1 MKQAMRQ
8 QMDRL
13 MSQLAERVGESSPC
27 PGADRFLQRFYA
39 DVASDELLDRD
50 ADSLAD
56 IALGHLNFARYR
68 KPGFP
73 LVRVTHPRN
82 RDGDISLNQCVVQVV
97 TDNMPFL
104 VDSVRI
110 ALNQRG
116 LNIDRTIHPVTK
128 VVRDE
133 SGNLVEVLDKNSAD
147 RQNALSESYLYIEA
161 SSDSTVEP
169 ISEVENAVRATL
181 TDVSAAVEDW
191 QPMRHKLQAIK
202 ELISQQKLPLPKEDV
217 EEIQCFLQWL
227 VDDHFTF
234 LGYREYEL
242 IEQDG
247 EDVLR
252 ILPGTGLGILRERE
266 DEKVS
271 SAFSVLPPAVRR
283 YAREPQL
290 LILTKG
296 NSRSTVH
303 LPTYIDYVGIKR
315 FDENGQVSGEYR
327 LLGLY
332 TSVAYRCDPYEI
344 PVVRRKLEQIID
356 RSGYEDGSHAEK
368 SLQTILQTYPRDELF
383 QISTDL
389 LFEIAMGIVR
399 LHDRQRVRLFMR
411 RDPYAR
417 FVSCLVFV
425 ARDRY
430 DTNLRH
436 RFETILLEAFDG
448 DNVECNV
455 LLSEAVLARLHFVI
469 RGTPGRLSE
478 VDGAKLEQK
487 LADAARIWSEQL
499 AGTLNAKHASRSAI
513 VLARRYRD
521 AFPVGY
527 QETSTA
533 AEGAEDIEHMEAL
546 DGGNDLSIHTYRLA
560 ADSSDTLR
568 LKLYHLADPIPLSKV
583 IPVLENLALFVKTE
597 RPHRITRSDGSVVW
611 MHDFGM
617 AHTEKKRV
625 SLQAVR
631 TKFQEAFIRT
641 WAGHAENDGFNQL
654 ILGARLNWRE
664 ALVLRAYCRYL
675 LQLRV
680 PFSQAY
686 MEKTLASNTDIA
698 MLLIDYFNAR
708 FDPALRDRS
717 NLLETYGQD
726 ITNKIH
732 DVSSLDEDRIL
743 RLYLSALQATLRTNY
758 FQTGIEDEPKNYL
771 TLKLNPEQIEAAPEP
786 RPKFEIFV
794 YSTHMEGVH
803 LRGGKV
809 ARGGI
814 RWSDRREDFRTE
826 ILGLMK
832 AQMVKNAVIVPV
844 GAKGGFVL
852 RDSTPSGDRLKEEVE
867 RCYRTFIQGLLDVT
881 DNLVEGKPAAPENTV
896 CYDEADPYLV
906 VAADKGTATFSDIA
920 NEIAINNNF
929 WLGDAFASGGSAG
942 YDHKK
947 MGITA
952 RGAWETV
959 KRHFRELDTDIQT
972 TPFTVVGIG
981 DMAGDVFG
989 NGMLLSPCIRLVAA
1003 FNHLHVFIDP
1013 DPDPQI
1019 SFQERKRLFELPRST
1034 WLDYNQELIS
1044 QGGGVFSRA
1053 SKSIQLSP
1061 QIRELLGVNSE
1072 SLDPNEL
1079 IRCIL
1084 KAKVDLLWNGGIG
1097 TFVKARLETHADA
1110 GDRFNDS
1117 IRVNANELRC
1127 KVAGEGGNLGLTQL
1141 GRIEFAKRG
1150 GYLIT
1155 DSIDNSG
1162 GVDSSDH
1169 EVNIK
1174 ILLTAPVAG
1183 GQLSLEERNRL
1194 LAQMTEEVVDL
1205 VLTHNYQQSQAIS
1218 IANHQAAE
1226 KLGDHARLIR
1236 GLEREGRL
1244 KRLLEFLPS
1253 DDEIAERGSG
1263 GTGLTRPEIAILFS
1277 YVKIALFSEL
1287 LNSDVPENP
1296 YMSKDLQC
1304 YFPTPLRSRYQVY
1317 MVDHPLRREII
1328 ATHIT
1333 NSMINS
1339 VDLTLISRYS
1349 EHYGYSPADI
1359 TRAYVAARDIFDMM
1373 SYREDVDALDNEVPS
1388 ATQIDMLIKMRR
1400 LIERA
1405 TFWLLENQPRPLDIA
1420 AAVNSFS
1427 GGINHIAQHLRDWV
1441 TPQHRDVIDH
1451 AVEGYQ
1457 DLGVPLKLAQR
1468 CSGLG
1473 ALYSAPDIVE
1483 VSAGSS
1489 FDIDDVAQIY
1499 FELGHR
1505 LSMYWL
1511 REQLLNL
1518 PQGHH
1523 WQRMATD
1530 GLYLDLYRYQR
1541 LLSSKVVEGGAKSK
1555 HVDYWVSHYK
1565 LEIDRIDKT
1574 VAELKEQSAPDLAM
1588 LMVAIRDI
1596 QALAE

>member
-1 MKQAMRQ
+1 MAQLVGQ
-8 QMDRL
+8 VGDR
-13 MSQLAERVGESSPC
+13 SPC

-39 DVASDELLDRD
+39 DVAPDDLLDRD
-50 ADSLAD
+50 ADDLVD

-68 KPGFP
+68 KPGLS
-73 LVRVTHPRN
+73 LVRVVHPRN
-82 RDGDISLNQCVVQVV
+82 PDGDISLNQCVVQVV

-110 ALNQRG
+110 AINQRG
-116 LNIDRTIHPVTK
+116 LNIDRTIHPVTR
-128 VVRDE
+128 VVRDP
-133 SGNLVEVLDKNSAD
+133 SGDLVEVLDKDGLNKE
-147 RQNALSESYLYIEA
+147 NALSESYLYIEA
-161 SSDSTVEP
+161 SSDSSVEP
-169 ISEVENAVRATL
+169 ISEVENAVRSTL
-181 TDVSAAVEDW
+181 IDVSAAVEDW
-191 QPMRHKLQAIK
+191 QLMRHKIETIK
-202 ELISQQKLPLPKEDV
+202 ELIAQQTLPLPREDV
-217 EEIQCFLQWL
+217 EETQCFLQWL
-227 VDDHFTF
+227 VDDNFTF

-242 IEQDG
+242 VDKDG
-247 EDVLR
+247 EDILR
-252 ILPGTGLGILRERE
+252 ILPGTGLGILRQRGAEQ
-266 DEKVS
+266 VS
-271 SAFSVLPPAVRR
+271 SAFSVLPSEVRKR
-283 YAREPQL
+283 AREPQL

-315 FDENGQVSGEYR
+315 FSETGQVTGEYR

-344 PVVRRKLEQIID
+344 PVVRRKLKQIIT
-356 RSGYEDGSHAEK
+356 RSGYERGSHAEK
-368 SLQTILQTYPRDELF
+368 SLETILQTYPRDELF
-383 QISTDL
+383 QISPEL

-430 DTNLRH
+430 DTKLRH
-436 RFETILLEAFDG
+436 RFENVLLEAFSG

-455 LLSEAVLARLHFVI
+455 LLSESVLARLHFVI

-478 VDGAKLEQK
+478 VDDTELEQK

-499 AGTLNAKHASRSAI
+499 AGTLSTKHASRSAI

-527 QETSTA
+527 QDTSAA
-533 AEGAEDIEHMEAL
+533 AEAADDIEQMEKL
-546 DGGNDLSIHTYRLA
+546 DGGDNPSIRTYRLA
-560 ADSSDTLR
+560 DDSPDTLR
-568 LKLYHLADPIPLSKV
+568 LKLYQLNDPIPLSEV

-611 MHDFGM
+611 MHDFGTV
-617 AHTEKKRV
+617 HKEKRTL
-625 SLQAVR
+625 SLQGLR
-631 TKFQEAFIRT
+631 INFQEAFVRT
-641 WAGHAENDGFNQL
+641 WAGEAENDGFNQL
-654 ILGARLNWRE
+654 ILGAKLSWRE
-664 ALVLRAYCRYL
+664 AAVLRAYCRYL

-680 PFSQAY
+680 PFSQTY

-698 MLLIDYFNAR
+698 MLLIDYFNTR

-717 NLLETYGQD
+717 FLLESHDQD
-726 ITNKIH
+726 IMNRIH
-732 DVSSLDEDRIL
+732 EVSSLDEDRIL

-758 FQTGIEDEPKNYL
+758 FQITGDDEPKPYL
-771 TLKLNPEQIEAAPEP
+771 TLKIDPEQIDAVPEP

-794 YSTHMEGVH
+794 YSPRVEGVH

-826 ILGLMK
+826 VLGLMK

-852 RDSTPSGDRLKEEVE
+852 RGAPPDDDRLKEEVQQ
-867 RCYRTFIQGLLDVT
+867 CYRTFIQGLLDVT
-881 DNLVEGKPAAPENTV
+881 DNLVEGKPVAPASTV
-896 CYDEADPYLV
+896 CYDDADPYLV
-906 VAADKGTATFSDIA
+906 VAADKGTATFSDVA
-920 NEIAINNNF
+920 NDISESNRF

-952 RGAWETV
+952 RGAWESV
-959 KRHFRELDTDIQT
+959 KRHFRELSTDIQT

-1003 FNHLHVFIDP
+1003 FNHLHIFIDP
-1013 DPDPQI
+1013 DPDPQTG
-1019 SFQERKRLFELPRST
+1019 FQERKRLFELPRST
-1034 WLDYNQELIS
+1034 WLDYNKELITK
-1044 QGGGVFSRA
+1044 GGGIFSRA

-1061 QIRELLGVNSE
+1061 QMRELLGTNAE
-1072 SLDPNEL
+1072 SLNPNEL
-1079 IRCIL
+1079 IRCVL
-1084 KAKVDLLWNGGIG
+1084 KARADLLWNGGIG
-1097 TFVKARLETHADA
+1097 TFVKSSFESHADV
-1110 GDRFNDS
+1110 GDRVTDS
-1117 IRVNANELRC
+1117 IRVNADELRC
-1127 KVAGEGGNLGLTQL
+1127 KVVGEGGNLGLTQL

-1150 GYLIT
+1150 GYVIT

-1174 ILLTAPVAG
+1174 ILLTGPVSTG
-1183 GQLSLEERNRL
+1183 ELSVEDRNRL
-1194 LAQMTEEVVDL
+1194 LARMTEELVDL
-1205 VLTHNYQQSQAIS
+1205 VLTHNYQQTQAIS
-1218 IANHQAAE
+1218 IASHQAVE
-1226 KLGDHARLIR
+1226 KLEDHARLIR
-1236 GLEREGRL
+1236 RLEREGRL
-1244 KRLLEFLPS
+1244 KRRLEFLPN
-1253 DDEIAERGSG
+1253 DDDITERGSG
-1263 GTGLTRPEIAILFS
+1263 GMGLTRPELAILFS
-1277 YVKIALFSEL
+1277 YVKIALFTDL
-1287 LNSDVPENP
+1287 LSSDVPEDP
-1296 YMSKDLQC
+1296 YVSKELQR
-1304 YFPTPLRSRYQVY
+1304 YFPTPLRNHYHAY
-1317 MVDHPLRREII
+1317 MDSHPLRREII

-1339 VDLTLISRYS
+1339 VDLTMISRYT
-1349 EHYGYSPADI
+1349 EQYGYSAADI
-1359 TRAYVAARDIFDMM
+1359 TRAYVAARDIFDLMR
-1373 SYREDVDALDNEVPS
+1373 YREDVDALDNEVPS
-1388 ATQIDMLIKMRR
+1388 ETQIDMLIKMRR

-1405 TFWLLENQPRPLDIA
+1405 TFWLLQNQPQPLDIA
-1420 AAVNSFS
+1420 GSVNTFS
-1427 GGINHIAQHLRDWV
+1427 DGVKHIAHHLHDWV
-1441 TPQHRDVIDH
+1441 APAHRDVLDR
-1451 AVEGYQ
+1451 AVQ
-1457 DLGVPLKLAQR
+1457 DYLDVGVPLALAQR

-1473 ALYSAPDIVE
+1473 ALYSALDIVE

-1489 FDIDDVAQIY
+1489 FDVDDVVRIY

-1511 REQLLNL
+1511 REQLLNIS
-1518 PQGHH
+1518 PGHH

-1541 LLSSKVVEGGAKSK
+1541 LVSSKVVEGSAKSK
-1555 HVDYWVSHYK
+1555 HVDYWMSHYK
-1565 LEIDRIDKT
+1565 QEVDRIDKT
-1574 VAELKEQSAPDLAM
+1574 VVELKEQGAPDLAM
-1588 LMVAIRDI
+1588 LMVAIREI